1 MAAARHAKAVR
12 RLDFKV
18 GTGMVLERMRGLIN
32 RLFAASFILII
43 LAWMVRQVQFAV
55 EQGWVPPVHPSLVAL
70 VMYGTFMIGY
80 SILVVGLLTEL
91 RRPTLSFAL
100 HRNWRWLA
108 CGAFLLG
115 IFVLINTVQ
124 AIEMHDR
131 PEFLKQW
138 VLDSVC
144 MESSSFSL
152 LFGILFMTRSTP
164 QRSPGYRLML
174 LGAALF
180 VLINPFPAYI
190 TSALGFYLG
199 GPEEYKHFWTET
211 VPTLW
216 FWWDFLSE
224 LVILVG
230 ALWLLRR
237 GKKA

>member
-1 MAAARHAKAVR
+1 
-12 RLDFKV
+12 
-18 GTGMVLERMRGLIN
+18 MRGLVN

-55 EQGWVPPVHPSLVAL
+55 EQGWVPPVHPSHVAL

-131 PEFLKQW
+131 PEFL
-138 VLDSVC
+138 
-144 MESSSFSL
+144 
-152 LFGILFMTRSTP
+152 
-164 QRSPGYRLML
+164 
-174 LGAALF
+174 
-180 VLINPFPAYI
+180 
-190 TSALGFYLG
+190 
-199 GPEEYKHFWTET
+199 
-211 VPTLW
+211 
-216 FWWDFLSE
+216 
-224 LVILVG
+224 
-230 ALWLLRR
+230 
-237 GKKA
+237 